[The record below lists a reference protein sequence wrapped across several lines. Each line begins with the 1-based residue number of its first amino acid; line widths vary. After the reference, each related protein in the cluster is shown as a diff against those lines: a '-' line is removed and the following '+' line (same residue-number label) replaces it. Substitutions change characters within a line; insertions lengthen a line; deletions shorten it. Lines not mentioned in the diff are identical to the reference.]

1 MPKCFI
7 NKEECDGECV
17 LYRRGFRY
25 SDLPGSKPTPFEAC
39 AVNIIADCSEQMVSR
54 SIGMQSEMNQVRNS
68 LDKLTGLLIA
78 GITGKIQARLI
89 K

>member
-25 SDLPGSKPTPFEAC
+25 SDLPGSKPVPFEAC
-39 AVNIIADCSEQMVSR
+39 AFNIMTDCMEQMVSR
-54 SIGMQSEMNQVRNS
+54 SIGTQAEMNQVRNATE
-68 LDKLTGLLIA
+68 KMTEVMIA
-78 GITGKIQARLI
+78 ALTGKIQARLI